1 MPRKVTV
8 AGLLAGAAMGLLLLA
23 GPAQAED
30 HDADQQFNQNLQ
42 VLPIELCNVNAAVL
56 GANVPVL
63 SPQTTGDCVNGPSLT
78 NLSSQD
84 AYNAI
89 PEPRGDGR

>member
-1 MPRKVTV
+1 MLRKVTA
-8 AGLLAGAAMGLLLLA
+8 AGLLAGAALGALLLA

-30 HDADQQFNQNLQ
+30 RGADQQFNQNLQ
-42 VLPIELCNVNAAVL
+42 VLPIQLCNTNVAVL

-78 NLSSQD
+78 NLNSRD